1 MIMFVKARFGN
12 RSYEVVFTD
21 HAPEQ
26 IRLRRLSEK
35 DVVLVIE
42 NGTPKPKNVKDKF
55 WVYMAL
61 TSRKDNLISVSISI
75 EPPNLIVITTLVNWR
90 PK

>member
-1 MIMFVKARFGN
+1 MAEVKARFGN

-21 HAPEQ
+21 HALEQ
-26 IRLRRLSEK
+26 MQLRGVSEK

-42 NGTPKPKNVKDKF
+42 KGTSKPKNVKGKF

-61 TSRKDNLISVSISI
+61 SSRKDNLVCVSLSI
-75 EPPNLIVITTLVNWR
+75 EPPNLIVITALVNWR
-90 PK
+90 PE

>member
-1 MIMFVKARFGN
+1 MKARFGN

-21 HAPEQ
+21 HAVEQ
-26 IRLRRLSEK
+26 MRLRRLSEK

-42 NGTPKPKNVKDKF
+42 NGTSKPKNMKGKF

-61 TSRKDNLISVSISI
+61 TSRKDNLVCVSISI
-75 EPPNLIVITTLVNWR
+75 EPPNLMAAVYTLVNWR
-90 PK
+90 PE